1 MVKNKKIVIAVIVVI
16 LAGIG
21 CLACQLS
28 LVRQARAEEVAVKN
42 VVEGFGKVLKNV
54 SLLAHFKI
62 ASQSIEENYK
72 DFFDPALL
80 AQWEEDPSKALGRFT
95 SSPWPDRIEILGTAP
110 SGQDA
115 YEVFGNIIE
124 VTGAEETEGGLTAT
138 IKRPINLSVAKFGDS
153 WLIADVTLGEYI
165 EGDIAAQLRDCLPRS
180 DAASHE
186 KCLQL
191 LGNIRNFDD
200 CVAAGFAIMKS
211 NPPQCRALDDG
222 PIFVQETNSTWEQ
235 AVKAIYNCEVEKVFQ
250 THSRIVTLTLK
261 NGNELI
267 ATEPEI
273 DAVIIITESTKLE
286 CGRIPIGTE

>member
-124 VTGAEETEGGLTAT
+124 VTGAEQTEGGL
-138 IKRPINLSVAKFGDS
+138 IVEVKRPVELIVVKFNDD
-153 WLIADVTLGEYI
+153 WLITSVTGGYVEGYI
-165 EGDIAAQLRDCLPRS
+165 ASQLRDCLPKS
-180 DAASHE
+180 DVVSHE
-186 KCLQL
+186 KCQQL
-191 LGNIRNFDD
+191 LSEIRNFDE
-200 CVAAGFAIMKS
+200 CVVAGFAIMKS
-211 NPPQCRALDDG
+211 NPPQCQALDG

-235 AVKAIYNCEVEKVFQ
+235 AVRAINNCEVIKVFQ
-250 THSRIVTLTLK
+250 AHSQIVTLTLK
-261 NGNELI
+261 NGNMLI

-273 DAVIIITESTKLE
+273 DAVITITESTKLD
-286 CGRIPIGTE
+286 CGRVLIGTE